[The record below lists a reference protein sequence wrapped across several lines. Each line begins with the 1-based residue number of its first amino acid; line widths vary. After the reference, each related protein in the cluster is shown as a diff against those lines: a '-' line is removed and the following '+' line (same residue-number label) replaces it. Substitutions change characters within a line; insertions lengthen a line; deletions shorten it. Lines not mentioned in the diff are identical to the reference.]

1 MSSKFYDEIN
11 SGTRF
16 EFGKNWQRFLDTVS
30 DQRIRLSEKGLA
42 EFLKLESLKGKTF
55 LDIGCGSGLS
65 SLAAHRL
72 GAAVTSFDYDPHSV
86 ATTEMLKAKFA
97 PKSTTWKTMTGSAL
111 DADYMQDLGTF
122 DIVYSWGVLHHTG
135 DMMTGLELA
144 GKRVK
149 PGGRLFVAIYND
161 QGRRSSVWRRIKRL
175 YCATPDLFKWML
187 ILLCLIRLWGP
198 TVLRDTCRLAPL
210 RTWSDY
216 GKSRGMSPWYD
227 VVDWVGG
234 YPFEVATPEQIFKFY
249 HDRGFT
255 LRALKTCGGGIGCN
269 EFMFEYTGGA
279 SSKAS

>member
-1 MSSKFYDEIN
+1 
-11 SGTRF
+11 
-16 EFGKNWQRFLDTVS
+16 
-30 DQRIRLSEKGLA
+30 
-42 EFLKLESLKGKTF
+42 
-55 LDIGCGSGLS
+55 
-65 SLAAHRL
+65 
-72 GAAVTSFDYDPHSV
+72 
-86 ATTEMLKAKFA
+86 
-97 PKSTTWKTMTGSAL
+97 MTGSAL